1 MRSFRLVKEIMEGIN
16 IDQTL
21 DLRELD
27 CPLHYVKT
35 KLKLAE
41 MEIGQVLEISL
52 DGGEATSNIS
62 RSAKE
67 EGHMILEIKQIKN
80 YFIILVQRQNSNI
93 GG

>member
-1 MRSFRLVKEIMEGIN
+1 MEGVN
-16 IDQTL
+16 IAQTL

-35 KLKLAE
+35 KLKLEE

-52 DGGEATSNIS
+52 DDREEISNIS

-67 EGHMILEIKQIKN
+67 EGHKILEIKQTKN
-80 YFIILVQRQNSNI
+80 YFIILVERQNSNM

>member
-1 MRSFRLVKEIMEGIN
+1 MEGVN
-16 IDQTL
+16 IAQTL

-35 KLKLAE
+35 KLKLEE
-41 MEIGQVLEISL
+41 MKVGQILEISL
-52 DGGEATSNIS
+52 DDEEAISNIS

-67 EGHMILEIKQIKN
+67 EGHKILEVKQIKN
-80 YFIILVQRQNSNI
+80 YFIILVERQNSNI